1 MEQELRT
8 VRRETKRPQT
18 FGIFLTR
25 LPKLDETP
33 GLILLTVGTGGTE
46 PPTRIGVLTDS
57 ALRGRLA
64 HFDLHSANEIAKIR
78 QLLKTDSGQ
87 ATLYEAW
94 SGFESC
100 LQFWYGFFGSQVR
113 PVEWT
118 CEKCAAANRED
129 VASTA
134 GEAFSRACACGQV
147 KSITIG
153 RR

>member
-1 MEQELRT
+1 MEQASRT
-8 VRRETKRPQT
+8 VRREARSQQT
-18 FGIFLTR
+18 FAILLMR

-33 GLILLTVGTGGTE
+33 GLIRLAVDGGRGV

-64 HFDLHSANEIAKIR
+64 HLDVHSANEIAKVR
-78 QLLKTDSGQ
+78 QSLRTESGQ
-87 ATLYEAW
+87 ATLYESW
-94 SGFESC
+94 SGLDSC
-100 LQFWYGFFGSQVR
+100 LQFWYGFFGSQIR
-113 PVEWT
+113 TIEWL

-129 VASTA
+129 VGSTA
-134 GEAFSRACACGQV
+134 GEAFSRACTCGQV

>member
-1 MEQELRT
+1 MQQELRT
-8 VRRETKRPQT
+8 VRRETMKQQT
-18 FGIFLTR
+18 FAILLTR

-33 GLILLTVGTGGTE
+33 GLIRLMVDGGGTE

-78 QLLKTDSGQ
+78 QVLKADSGQ

-94 SGFESC
+94 SGLESC
-100 LQFWYGFFGSQVR
+100 LQFWYGFFGSQIR

-118 CEKCAAANRED
+118 CEKCASANRED
-129 VASTA
+129 VGSTA
-134 GEAFSRACACGQV
+134 GEAFSRACGCGQV